1 MSGNLVSII
10 DNSISEFFMNL
21 SKESFNKEWRLYSEY
36 NKKIKNNSKL
46 NKIKTVEDLTADSCS
61 NMYRIFSGI
70 DENIFEV
77 LRDRRI
83 YNKIAGKKLEA
94 EDDKGISKAK
104 FQKYFLYEGKKK
116 KENTFSNQVYNII
129 IKRIDE
135 QTNEIGDAAI
145 REILNLITT
154 ENRKEAK
161 ASIDFMNLE
170 ITENTEDK
178 KIILEFRKK
187 NKQLWNQDDTIKV
200 IRQIQEEYNLQII
213 KKSDYYIIPI
223 ENNVSEDEELINLFC
238 KKIKNAT
245 ESIDSYE
252 GKNIEIEQPLKD
264 ALVKI
269 LKNRGQSARELL
281 IGPKTENKI
290 RGDIG
295 EILVGAFNQL
305 GFGKTSIFVGDITTS
320 TGQAAI
326 DLYLGKLGFQVKNF
340 PSSEGPNTKTISLY
354 HSVNQISLDS
364 SDSRNLSKEQQEDI
378 YWNFNNLKK
387 DRKIDESKQNIVTI
401 LKEALPNF
409 IRYEQRYTNEEITN
423 NEILKRLSNLRN
435 NFYIVNFR
443 LIPASRIFY
452 ELAKSAESV
461 DGFNATIENLFYEN
475 SGETKNLNINNM
487 LFGQVKKL
495 KQNKNS
501 LLKDFY
507 LYFKGIQ
514 LDYRELKLGSGGKN
528 LIASSFTKKHL

>member
-46 NKIKTVEDLTADSCS
+46 NRIKTVEDLTADSCS

-83 YNKIAGKKLEA
+83 YNKIAGKELEA
-94 EDDKGISKAK
+94 NDDPGISKAK

-129 IKRIDE
+129 IKSMDE
-135 QTNEIGDAAI
+135 KNEIGDAAI

-154 ENRKEAK
+154 ESRKEAK
-161 ASIDFMNLE
+161 ASIDFMNLK
-170 ITENTEDK
+170 IIENTENK
-178 KIILEFRKK
+178 KIILKFRGD

-223 ENNVSEDEELINLFC
+223 ENNMSEDEELINVFC
-238 KKIKNAT
+238 EKLRNAI
-245 ESIDSYE
+245 ESIDSYK
-252 GKNIEIEQPLKD
+252 GQNIEIEQPLKD

-269 LKNRGQSARELL
+269 LKIRGQSARELL

-295 EILVGAFNQL
+295 EILVGALNQL

-340 PSSEGPNTKTISLY
+340 PGSEGPNTRTISLY
-354 HSVNQISLDS
+354 HSVNQITSDS
-364 SDSRNLSKEQQEDI
+364 SDSRNLSEEQRKGI

-387 DRKIDESKQNIVTI
+387 DREIDESKQKIIEI

-409 IRYEQRYTNEEITN
+409 IRYAQRYTNEEITN
-423 NEILKRLSNLRN
+423 NEILKRLSSLRN

-452 ELAKSAESV
+452 ELAKSAENV
-461 DGFNATIENLFYEN
+461 NGFNATIENLFYEN
-475 SGETKNLNINNM
+475 SGETKNLNIDNM

-501 LLKDFY
+501 LLEDFY

-514 LDYRELKLGSGGKN
+514 LDYRELKTGSGGKN
-528 LIASSFTKKHL
+528 LIASSFVNKRL